1 MLYTQGYRVA
11 AFHMIHTMQHKK
23 YVKANFYDEQTNK
36 KVPKLPLWLYSAHLK
51 IPL

>member
-36 KVPKLPLWLYSAHLK
+36 KVPLPLWLYSAHLK